1 MLTNTETRLIDRY
14 LSIHERYVDKPIFYS
29 ALANIVPTSRAE
41 QLFESDAYE
50 CYIEGLVD
58 EIKHTP

>member
-1 MLTNTETRLIDRY
+1 MLTNTETRLIDKY
-14 LSIHERYVDKPIFYS
+14 LSIHERYVDKAIFYS

-50 CYIEGLVD
+50 DYIENLVD
-58 EIKHTP
+58 NCKA

>member
-1 MLTNTETRLIDRY
+1 MLTKTETRLLDRY

-50 CYIEGLVD
+50 DYIENLVD
-58 EIKHTP
+58 NCKA

>member
-1 MLTNTETRLIDRY
+1 MLTNTEIRLLDRY
-14 LSIHERYVDKPIFYS
+14 LSIHERYVDKPIFYN

-50 CYIEGLVD
+50 SYIETLI
-58 EIKHTP
+58 EEMK

>member
-1 MLTNTETRLIDRY
+1 MLTKTETRLLDRY
-14 LSIHERYVDKPIFYS
+14 LTIHERYVDKPIFYR

-50 CYIEGLVD
+50 CYIESLVTENED
-58 EIKHTP
+58 

>member
-1 MLTNTETRLIDRY
+1 MLTKTETRLLDRY
-14 LSIHERYVDKPIFYS
+14 LTIHERYVDKPIFYS

-50 CYIEGLVD
+50 DYIENLVD
-58 EIKHTP
+58 NCKA